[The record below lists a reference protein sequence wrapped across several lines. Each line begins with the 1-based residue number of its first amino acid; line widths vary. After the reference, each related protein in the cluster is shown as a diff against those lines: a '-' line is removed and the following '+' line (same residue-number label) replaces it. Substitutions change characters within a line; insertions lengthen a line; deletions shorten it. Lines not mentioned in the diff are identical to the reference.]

1 MSCLIHVRN
10 HACILFSFSFIGE
23 QGFFLL
29 IMKNVCSNFLTNIF
43 IVLLECRFHVARF
56 YFSVFV
62 EAQCIN
68 GKMILIEIYYFMNFE
83 F

>member
-1 MSCLIHVRN
+1 MHAFCLVLVLLEN
-10 HACILFSFSFIGE
+10 K
-23 QGFFLL
+23 GFFLL

-62 EAQCIN
+62 EAQCTN